1 MRPYIL
7 CLFLTVL
14 VPCFSPSSLRAFF
27 KTPIRRYTRL
37 HAQLTMCRTP
47 CVMTHNGRSNL
58 EIVYIEGSPITEVGG
73 GIFSDCAKMRVLE
86 LSHIDIVT
94 LPKSTFLGL
103 ENLEQLTMVQ
113 NSDWSSIAAGT
124 FLPLVKLKEL
134 VLRSHPKLRFAVLD
148 RMPALNRIL
157 LANLKGMDTLP
168 NGMFGN
174 LPKLKSMTLEWN
186 AELHTIEEGAFK
198 GAGSLEEL
206 HIIESRNLTTVDD
219 NAFAGLTSLETLEI
233 RCNAGGITAIKQKS
247 LAQLP
252 ALKHLVLQVAGL
264 TSIED
269 DAFAE
274 LASLEVL
281 TIANA
286 QKLAILPATL
296 MRGLEA
302 SLLRFELIEL
312 GIRSLPDELLAG
324 MDSLQKIKFACLSAL
339 QSIPKHFFAGVQKRC
354 EEVSIHKTGL
364 RSLAVNM
371 FAGLS
376 KLHDL
381 SITSNAFL
389 TRLEAS
395 TFDNAFDETA
405 GSVRV
410 KLENNPFEFISSRA
424 INFDDKGAPERTTL
438 VTVSSMQGTRLDNCC
453 TYAWLHEDHHFIT
466 SGVQCLDSRSTAS
479 GTNAS
484 VVALGGGDH
493 TFGCCFEDTEWEAKI
508 TAINNVTA
516 VGSYASLSDDIRGK
530 VADLCRN
537 SMWNQSTKLRD
548 MKSGGTAACTTPI
561 DPDCT
566 PSIQPWFNLKYVESD
581 QRCSSRSKCPS
592 GYRAEAIGQRH
603 LLNCEPFLH
612 APRQYETEF
621 AVAEQLCVACAVP
634 HCKSCSGNYRL
645 CEACS
650 PGYSLDIESTS
661 GTLAHA
667 CISTCKQGFFSGAV
681 SEIAENS
688 STAVVAVKGRQ
699 CFQLTECGE
708 GQQEREPESDEA
720 NPYEFTDRVCQAEA
734 IPTPVDSGT
743 SSGNDVGAVIGV
755 FFVLSLIA
763 IAVYMYRNHH
773 LKMRAH
779 DFQQQLKDLTGN
791 GAIDEYYE
799 PNENPEKQS
808 KLPREI
814 KRRHITM
821 MAVVGEGKF
830 GEVRSAV
837 LDERGGGGG
846 LDVAVKTS
854 IEANGEGA
862 DEIRLEALVM
872 AQLNDHEHVAEL
884 IGVVTSGK
892 PLLLVLQ
899 FYENGSLLSCLKE
912 KKLPG
917 QDNTVKGYLPPSAVT
932 TARLAL
938 EIARGM
944 NYIAKAKFVH
954 RDLAARNILLDT
966 NFSVKIADFG
976 LSRGVKAGVQDAE
989 EEYYKSLK
997 SAFPVRWTDPEA
1009 LQAHKFTAASDVW
1022 SYGVVLME
1030 IVQGGQRPYHHLGND
1045 DVMKAVI
1052 RGQTAPQPKKGCTDE
1067 IYSVISQCWQLLPK
1081 DRPTFEQL
1089 LPDLEKHLEDVPEH
1103 DHRPKLRRVNTKQ
1116 AKANERWSSLTKSV
1130 AEQIE
1135 KGGVIKQKST
1145 LALKLAAKHGP
1156 VVVKPKVKMSAEEY
1170 YSQKKKEMYKR
1181 VLSKDCQLAK
1191 DDLVSPFA
1199 EIDSVVL
1206 VGLYEAVDA
1215 FFSHSN
1221 DGFVDQLQEALA
1233 FAQDLVDAGESQGLT
1248 VDEAAAIHFYTSQ
1261 CLFYVL
1267 LNGVLGGWGKDG
1279 REPLPLYLP
1288 YSKLVL
1294 SALNKLPNVEAT
1306 VYRGVQGVPLEK
1318 LLGGK
1323 VEGHFLTW
1331 WAFTSTTES
1340 SDVLRKPYFLGF
1352 TGEHRTVFVLKVKS
1366 GVRIKRFSSFGGDEI
1381 EPESED
1387 EEIEGIDDEDEVLIK
1402 PGTQFVITSIK
1413 DYDGVTEVSMTEVV
1427 KVNVAV
1433 DVEVEV
1439 DPVAHSHDED
1449 GYMRPKVDL
1458 ENIESTDLII

>member
-1 MRPYIL
+1 MIACFLWIAVSVVREDSSCCELLQWDQKVYQSVLYNTSSTGTTMGFGSPDICASSKNNGECTGPVSWFDAVATCKNANARL
-7 CLFLTVL
+7 CTAQELADDESHGSGCNFDFDWVWSSTPCDLECYEGD
-14 VPCFSPSSLRAFF
+14 VPTGYRVKPGFSASVPDPTAEKCVSPIDEQAAVVRCCANKCAEEDLQNAPATSPPPPSPAPSSNANACTAEGDSDACKCERGNSAAECALLGSVVGTQDASVKACHIVTCADLNSTYLRRNLPSSTTKVDLQRVDIAKFSSGASTNLF
-27 KTPIRRYTRL
+27 AGL
-37 HAQLTMCRTP
+37 
-47 CVMTHNGRSNL
+47 SNL

-206 HIIESRNLTTVDD
+206 HIVESRNLTTVDD

-281 TIANA
+281 TIAKA

-371 FAGLS
+371 FAGLT

-763 IAVYMYRNHH
+763 IA
-773 LKMRAH
+773 
-779 DFQQQLKDLTGN
+779 
-791 GAIDEYYE
+791 
-799 PNENPEKQS
+799 
-808 KLPREI
+808 
-814 KRRHITM
+814 
-821 MAVVGEGKF
+821 
-830 GEVRSAV
+830 
-837 LDERGGGGG
+837 
-846 LDVAVKTS
+846 
-854 IEANGEGA
+854 
-862 DEIRLEALVM
+862 
-872 AQLNDHEHVAEL
+872 
-884 IGVVTSGK
+884 
-892 PLLLVLQ
+892 
-899 FYENGSLLSCLKE
+899 
-912 KKLPG
+912 LPG
-917 QDNTVKGYLPPSAVT
+917 QDNTVKGYLPPSA
-932 TARLAL
+932 
-938 EIARGM
+938 
-944 NYIAKAKFVH
+944 
-954 RDLAARNILLDT
+954 
-966 NFSVKIADFG
+966 
-976 LSRGVKAGVQDAE
+976 
-989 EEYYKSLK
+989 
-997 SAFPVRWTDPEA
+997 
-1009 LQAHKFTAASDVW
+1009 
-1022 SYGVVLME
+1022 
-1030 IVQGGQRPYHHLGND
+1030 GGQRPYHHLGND

-1199 EIDSVVL
+1199 EIDGVVL
-1206 VGLYEAVDA
+1206 VSLYEAVDA

-1267 LNGVLGGWGKDG
+1267 LNGVLGGWGKGG

-1288 YSKLVL
+1288 YSKLAL
-1294 SALNKLPNVEAT
+1294 SALNKLPHVEAT

-1427 KVNVAV
+1427 KVDVAV
-1433 DVEVEV
+1433 DVDVEV